1 MFRPTDP
8 GRRVFRRLPV
18 RLMGFG
24 FFGMI
29 VCFVLL
35 TMGTAAGSPAAGEG
49 PATVSPAD
57 LNRLLGEGG
66 VTVLNV
72 MSRIECMDGRI
83 PGSVCP
89 SSGKPAEQLARLA
102 TDRSRSLVLYCGIPG
117 CPGLEPFME
126 AARSLGYTKVSVLK
140 GGMAAWKEAGFAV
153 ESPSRIPRKPMPAV
167 RPAALKGWLEQKR
180 PLTVLDIRPPG
191 AYEKNRIGEAVNI
204 PFDALHER
212 YPEIPLD
219 RPVLVVDDRGERS
232 FLAASYLR
240 RKGLDAWR
248 LFGGM
253 RQWQA
258 LLELESKSRGRK

>member
-1 MFRPTDP
+1 MLLA
-8 GRRVFRRLPV
+8 RLK
-18 RLMGFG
+18 GFG

-35 TMGTAAGSPAAGEG
+35 TVGTAAASQDAGSG
-49 PATVSPAD
+49 PSAVGPTD

-66 VTVLNV
+66 ATVLNV
-72 MSRIECMDGRI
+72 MSRIECLDSRI
-83 PGSVCP
+83 PGSVCL
-89 SSGKPAEQLARLA
+89 STGDPAEQLARIA
-102 TDRSRSLVLYCGIPG
+102 PDRSRPLVLYCGIPG
-117 CPGLEPFME
+117 CSQWEPFLE
-126 AARSLGYTKVSVLK
+126 AARSLGYKKASMLK
-140 GGMAAWKEAGFAV
+140 GGMEAWKEAGFAV
-153 ESPSRIPRKPMPAV
+153 ESPSRIPRKPMPAI

-180 PLTVLDIRPPG
+180 PLTVLDIRTPG
-191 AYEKNRIGEAVNI
+191 AYEKNHIGEAVHI
-204 PFDALHER
+204 PLEALHER

-219 RPVLVVDDRGERS
+219 RPVLVVDDQGERS

-258 LLELESKSRGRK
+258 FLEQESKSRGRK